1 MIRIVIYLKFLLPL
15 LIGVIL
21 VSCNIEEAKPEINKK
36 LVIAS
41 DFLEPKDTTL
51 FIEFSKKY
59 AIHVEILNL
68 SAEKIA
74 QRLEKD
80 VFNSSIDLVF
90 VKSLQSVKI
99 LENIPFQ
106 KLNSIVLHEKIPSL
120 KVFKNNNWLVAGL
133 DPFVFSYIPDS
144 SNTAKTYSDLTN
156 NFSWSSPQSIDEFSV
171 LLAHRGSHSKNDA
184 KWKKGFIENNVAFN
198 SGNDS
203 VQNTQFLVVKNS
215 FLVKNKFLKN
225 NGKRVIFFPKEN
237 SQGCY
242 ADRWCIAIVDQAKN
256 YESTQAF
263 LLYYSK
269 LPLSNIFNKQYGVI
283 PGFIGENNPDI
294 LNIDEDLLL
303 KNLSH

>member
-1 MIRIVIYLKFLLPL
+1 MDRISGYIKFTLPL
-15 LIGVIL
+15 FLGLVI
-21 VSCNIEEAKPEINKK
+21 VSCKIEEAKPEISKK

-51 FIEFSKKY
+51 FIGFSKKY

-99 LENIPFQ
+99 LKNIQFQ
-106 KLNSIVLHEKIPSL
+106 KLNSIVLREKTPFL

-133 DPFVFSYIPDS
+133 DPFVFSCITDS
-144 SNTAKTYSDLTN
+144 SKTAKTYSDLTN
-156 NFSWSSPQSIDEFSV
+156 NFSWASPQSIDEFTV
-171 LLAHRGSHSKNDA
+171 LLAHRDMHSKKDA
-184 KWKKGFIENNVAFN
+184 EWKNRFIKNNEPFN
-198 SGNDS
+198 TNNYSIS
-203 VQNTQFLVVKNS
+203 NTQFLVVKNS

-225 NGKRVIFFPKEN
+225 NEKRVIFFPKEN
-237 SQGCY
+237 NQGCY

-256 YESTQAF
+256 YESAQAF
-263 LLYYSK
+263 LMYYSR
-269 LPLSNIFNKQYGVI
+269 LPLSNIFNKQYGII
-283 PGFIGENNPDI
+283 PGFIGGNNPDI

-303 KNLSH
+303 KNMSH

>member
-41 DFLEPKDTTL
+41 DFLEPKDTSL

-106 KLNSIVLHEKIPSL
+106 KLNSIVLREKIPSL

-133 DPFVFSYIPDS
+133 DPFVFSCISDS

-156 NFSWSSPQSIDEFSV
+156 NFSWSSPQSSDEFSV
-171 LLAHRGSHSKNDA
+171 LLAHRDMHSKKDA
-184 KWKKGFIENNVAFN
+184 EWKNRFIKNNEPFN
-198 SGNDS
+198 TNNDS
-203 VQNTQFLVVKNS
+203 IGNTQFLVVKNS

-225 NGKRVIFFPKEN
+225 NEKRVIFFPKEN
-237 SQGCY
+237 NQGCY

-256 YESTQAF
+256 YESAQAF
-263 LLYYSK
+263 LLYYLK

-283 PGFIGENNPDI
+283 PGFIVENNPDI

>member
-1 MIRIVIYLKFLLPL
+1 MARAMVYSKFLLPL
-15 LIGVIL
+15 FLGL
-21 VSCNIEEAKPEINKK
+21 VLVACKIEEAKPEISKK

-99 LENIPFQ
+99 IENIQFQ
-106 KLNSIVLHEKIPSL
+106 KLNSIVLREKIPSL

-133 DPFVFSYIPDS
+133 DPFVFSCIPDS

-184 KWKKGFIENNVAFN
+184 KWKKGFIQNNVAFN

-225 NGKRVIFFPKEN
+225 NGKRVIFFPDKT
-237 SQGCY
+237 Y